1 MKTRDEKMARNVG
14 DLGENCFNRWCIEE
28 NIVCN
33 KVTVDK
39 TGTDFFVEFPL
50 EDLDLSPESL
60 HRPALECKVQVKA
73 TDKATGIVQVKLS
86 NLRRMATAP
95 LPTFIVV
102 IEYTGG
108 NAPVAAYVVHFDD
121 ILIARILKHLHT
133 LKIENQDQALNRQK
147 LSIHYRDSAKLADL
161 TGAAVINA
169 FRNFIGPDLAA
180 CVARKKNFLESLG
193 YEEGGVNLRF
203 GIKGEDTLLKLI
215 DISLGKSSKVEV
227 LNVRGFRKRFNLA
240 EKTPFLDM
248 PTAMM
253 SMPDIAPSSIG
264 TAIFRKGPLSPPIE
278 LAAKHYTSQIN
289 SFVPKELARVRI
301 DAGAIDFILQP
312 YNGKSDVSISLR
324 GQTPT
329 DLYCMSNSLHAIE
342 LLCTPGQFFFFE
354 YRPNDGPSF
363 SLELKGSEFKFD
375 CTPFSRLVG
384 SAILIANFF
393 GVSRNL
399 LISWDELQKNEEEIM
414 NFASL
419 LTADTSK
426 LGVEFVV
433 TGGAYSGVR
442 KTICAVPHFLRL
454 GNYILGVIVEL
465 EGFPRRGDSANFEL
479 DNIRARLDHK
489 LVLDSKSI
497 VTAESINKEL
507 ETLSEKYKED
517 NDIDFISIPVA
528 DEQDSIKNPVD

>member
-1 MKTRDEKMARNVG
+1 MARNVG

-33 KVTVDK
+33 KATIDK

-50 EDLDLSPESL
+50 EALDSSTESL

-73 TDKATGIVQVKLS
+73 TDKATGSVQVKLS

-102 IEYTGG
+102 IEYSGG
-108 NAPVAAYVVHFDD
+108 YDPVAAYVVHFDD
-121 ILIARILKHLHT
+121 ILISRVLKHLHE
-133 LKIENQDQALNRQK
+133 LKIENQDQALNRK
-147 LSIHYRDSAKLADL
+147 KISINYRDSVKLADL
-161 TGAAVINA
+161 TGTAVIDV

-180 CVARKKNFLESLG
+180 CVARKKNLLESLG
-193 YEEGGVNLRF
+193 YEEGGVSFHF
-203 GIKGEDTLLKLI
+203 GINGKDTLLKLI

-227 LNVRGFRKRFNLA
+227 LNVRGFRKRFNRA

-278 LAAKHYTSQIN
+278 LPAKHYTSQIN

-301 DAGAIDFILQP
+301 DAGAIDFTLQP
-312 YNGKSDVSISLR
+312 YSGKSDVSISLT

-329 DLYCMSNSLHAIE
+329 DLYCMSDSLHAIE
-342 LLCTPGQFFFFE
+342 LLCTPGQFFLFE
-354 YRPNDGPSF
+354 YRPDVGPSF

-375 CTPFSRLVG
+375 CTPFNRLVE
-384 SAILIANFF
+384 STILIANFF
-393 GVSRNL
+393 GISRNL
-399 LISWDELQKNEEEIM
+399 RISWDELQKNEEEIM

-419 LTADTSK
+419 LTADASK

-433 TGGAYSGVR
+433 TGGSYSGVR
-442 KTICAVPHFLRL
+442 RTICAAPHFLRL

-465 EGFPRRGDSANFEL
+465 EGSPRRGDSANFEL
-479 DNIRARLDHK
+479 DDIRARLDHK
-489 LVLDSKSI
+489 LVLDSKST

-507 ETLSEKYKED
+507 ESLSEKYKND
-517 NDIDFISIPVA
+517 SDIDFISIPVV
-528 DEQDSIKNPVD
+528 DEQDSIKKPAD

>member
-33 KVTVDK
+33 KVTMDK

-50 EDLDLSPESL
+50 EVLDSSPESL

-73 TDKATGIVQVKLS
+73 TDKATGSVQVKLS

-102 IEYTGG
+102 IEYAGG
-108 NAPVAAYVVHFDD
+108 NVPFAAYVVHFDD
-121 ILIARILKHLHT
+121 TLIARVLKHLHK

-147 LSIHYRDSAKLADL
+147 LSIHYRDSVKLADL
-161 TGAAVINA
+161 TGTSIIDV

-180 CVARKKNFLESLG
+180 YVARKKNFLESLG
-193 YEEGGVNLRF
+193 YEKGGVSFRF

-215 DISLGKSSKVEV
+215 DVSLGKSSKVE
-227 LNVRGFRKRFNLA
+227 LINVRGFRKRFNLA

-248 PTAMM
+248 PAAIM
-253 SMPDIAPSSIG
+253 SMPDIAPSSVG

-278 LAAKHYTSQIN
+278 LAAKHYTSPIN
-289 SFVPKELARVRI
+289 AFVPKELVRVRI
-301 DAGAIDFILQP
+301 DAGAIDFTLQP
-312 YNGKSDVSISLR
+312 YNGKSDISISLA
-324 GQTPT
+324 GHTPT
-329 DLYCMSNSLHAIE
+329 DLYCMSDSLRVVE

-354 YRPNDGPSF
+354 YRPNNGPSF
-363 SLELKGSEFKFD
+363 SLELKGSEFKLD
-375 CTPFSRLVG
+375 CRPFNNLVG
-384 SAILIANFF
+384 SATLIADLF

-399 LISWDELQKNEEEIM
+399 RISWDELQKNEEEIM
-414 NFASL
+414 NFSSL
-419 LTADTSK
+419 LTADASK

-433 TGGAYSGVR
+433 TGGAYSGIR
-442 KTICAVPHFLRL
+442 RTICAVPHFLRL
-454 GNYILGVIVEL
+454 GNYILGIIVEL
-465 EGFPRRGDSANFEL
+465 EGSPRRGCSANFEL
-479 DNIRARLDHK
+479 DDITARLDHK

-497 VTAESINKEL
+497 VTAEHINKEL
-507 ETLSEKYKED
+507 ETLSEKYKDD
-517 NDIDFISIPVA
+517 NDIDFISIQV
-528 DEQDSIKNPVD
+528 E